1 MSDILNKQTPV
12 FRHPMIGVP
21 RRWQR
26 KLRNIE
32 GSGSRTFPV
41 ICLRLILPIIALM
54 SFFNIANAGN
64 LSLLVNGKA
73 LHMNPP
79 NDTEYNE
86 NNWGAGIQYDFES
99 YGKKWVPFVTA
110 SGFIDS
116 FENPSYYTGAG
127 FVRRIHLDQKRDSH
141 HFDAG
146 IIGFLMTRKDFR
158 DGDPFFG
165 MLPAFSFGTRRYAVN
180 MTYIPKV
187 DPKMVALWFFQFK
200 ISTDNF

>member
-1 MSDILNKQTPV
+1 MSDTLNKRTPV
-12 FRHPMIGVP
+12 FRHILTGVLC
-21 RRWQR
+21 
-26 KLRNIE
+26 LRQGRSCNAT
-32 GSGSRTFPV
+32 GSGSRTPFV
-41 ICLRLILPIIALM
+41 TCFSFLFLITST
-54 SFFNIANAGN
+54 SFFNIASAGN

-79 NDTEYNE
+79 KDTEYNE
-86 NNWGAGIQYDFES
+86 KNWGAGVQYDFES

-127 FVRRIHLDQKRDSH
+127 FVRRIHFDQRRDSQ

-146 IIGFLMTRKDFR
+146 IIGFFMTRKDFK
-158 DGDPFFG
+158 DGNPFFG

-200 ISTDNF
+200 ISMDNF